1 MKKVFISLLV
11 IMASWSAKA
20 QIILPVDQLLLR
32 DKVKFKDY
40 WVTNITNDTLFDDP
54 NSIPTATAVRQFVE
68 GRVIGSISNYPT
80 LQQVLQ
86 EGWSANYQSIRLRSN
101 TVQKAG
107 IILVDTVLNKA
118 FYYLSDGFQFLDGT
132 NGVNHEALFTNVT
145 GSKTFYFPNATGTP
159 AMSVNGF
166 SANSSGVINIPT
178 FYTEPNGS
186 LTDNTNIDGGGL
198 DLVFENMALIRMAA
212 ATIRINADDS
222 GYITAPNLLI
232 NGAIFDNQNNTLRIG
247 TPDDF
252 GYINGGTFSTLIG
265 WRTGEGNAG
274 DFVDAYGTIAGYSNA
289 YNHVGLFGY
298 EAEANKDSM
307 FAISPHYKRIKAAGL
322 GGSAGDVLTKNS
334 AGDLVLAPPTGGTGL
349 DSAEA
354 AGYFAQKNHNHL
366 LDGLSNVNTAGKSN
380 GSYLAWNA
388 SAEEWE
394 VVNRDSIKVG
404 DGLKVDNSLDTP
416 KLVLNLPPNTILG
429 NIDNSESGYSFLKF
443 KNWIDTTY
451 SGSITWTGTTAPSGT
466 PNHRI
471 SASRSDK
478 RVEVTI
484 WLSYTTPGAS
494 VSAVSMEFPSWLPS
508 PKIPT
513 GYGGANAWLY
523 TSSGFLSTSNT
534 SLTTGR
540 FFIKRNAAN
549 DGFEFRIEAS
559 AGNQS
564 YATGTI
570 SYITND

>member
-1 MKKVFISLLV
+1 MKKVIISILV
-11 IMASWSAKA
+11 LIASIPAFA
-20 QIILPVDQLLLR
+20 QVILPVDQIILR
-32 DKVKFKDY
+32 DKIKFKNY
-40 WVTNITNDTLFDDP
+40 WVNGITNDTLFDDP
-54 NSIPTATAVRQFVE
+54 NTIPTASAVRQFVE
-68 GRVIGSISNYPT
+68 GRSGGSGALQNLHEVLSQGNNSNLGVT
-80 LQQVLQ
+80 LRNSNMNVVDSFGTSAFRAYMNSLQ
-86 EGWSANYQSIRLRSN
+86 FDKGSGN
-101 TVQKAG
+101 
-107 IILVDTVLNKA
+107 
-118 FYYLSDGFQFLDGT
+118 GT
-132 NGVNHEALFTNVT
+132 YIKWDNIT
-145 GSKTFYFPNATGTP
+145 GSRELQLPNLSGTIP
-159 AMSVNGF
+159 LSVNGN
-166 SANSSGVINIPT
+166 SANTSGAITIPT
-178 FYTEPNGS
+178 FYTESYGS
-186 LTDNTNIDGGGL
+186 LTDNTTVDGGGL
-198 DLVFENMALIRMAA
+198 DLSFENMGLLKLAA
-212 ATIRINADDS
+212 ATIRVNSDDS
-222 GYITAPNLLI
+222 AYITAPNLLI
-232 NGAIFDNQNNTLRIG
+232 NGATFDNQNNTLRIG
-247 TPDDF
+247 TPDDY

-274 DFVDAYGTIAGYSNA
+274 DYVDAFGTIAGYSNP
-289 YNHVGLFGY
+289 YNHVGLYGFD
-298 EAEANKDSM
+298 AAANKDSQM
-307 FAISPHYKRIKAAGL
+307 VFSPHYKRIRAEGL
-322 GGSAGDVLTKNS
+322 GGSTGWVMTKNA
-334 AGDLVLAPPTGGTGL
+334 AGDLVLEPPTGGSGM
-349 DSAEA
+349 DSSEA
-354 AGYFAQKNHNHL
+354 AEYFAQLDHSHN
-366 LDGLSNVNTAGKSN
+366 LDELIDVNTTGKQN
-380 GSYLAWNA
+380 GSYIAWN
-388 SAEEWE
+388 STTSQWE
-394 VVNRDSIKVG
+394 AKQSDSIQVG
-404 DGLKVDNSLDTP
+404 HGLKVENISDTP

-429 NIDNSESGYSFLKF
+429 NIDNSDSGYSFLKF